1 MTTATTDDVLTF
13 WFGTADL
20 TKQLGPRREWFAKD
34 TAFDAEIE
42 ARFGS
47 TMRQAAAG
55 ELDDH
60 RQSAASCLALILL
73 LDQFPR
79 NIYRGTAQAF
89 ATDGLALGHA
99 LYALDHGYDREV
111 APVARWFFYLPLEHC
126 ESLERQRDALAR
138 FKSLEGSPG
147 AAMAVDFAE
156 KHLAII
162 ERFGRFPHRNA
173 ILGREST
180 PEEIAFL
187 KTEGS
192 SF

>member
-1 MTTATTDDVLTF
+1 MAGFDDVLTF
-13 WFGTADL
+13 WFGTSDL
-20 TKQLGPRREWFAKD
+20 SKQLAPLRTWFAKD
-34 TAFDAEIE
+34 ADFDRTIAE
-42 ARFGS
+42 RFGG
-47 TMRQAAAG
+47 TMDEASAG
-55 ELDDH
+55 TLDAW
-60 RQSAASCLALILL
+60 RKSPASCLALILL

-79 NIYRGTAQAF
+79 NIYRGSARAF
-89 ATDGLALGHA
+89 ATDPAALHHG

-138 FKSLEGSPG
+138 FKMLQGTPGWAAGVGS
-147 AAMAVDFAE
+147 AE

-180 PEEIAFL
+180 PEELEFL
-187 KTEGS
+187 KTEGGL
-192 SF
+192 

>member
-1 MTTATTDDVLTF
+1 MTFDDVLSF
-13 WFGTADL
+13 WFGTTDL
-20 TKQLGPRREWFAKD
+20 SKQLAPRRMWFAKD
-34 TAFDAEIE
+34 AEVDRAVSE
-42 ARFGS
+42 RFGAL
-47 TMRQAAAG
+47 MDEAASGA
-55 ELDDH
+55 LDAW
-60 RQSAASCLALILL
+60 RKEAPSCLALIIL

-79 NIYRGTAQAF
+79 NVYRGSARAF
-89 ATDGLALGHA
+89 ATDPAALQHA
-99 LYALDHGYDREV
+99 LYALDHGFDREV

-138 FKSLEGSPG
+138 FKMLQGTPGWSAGVGS
-147 AAMAVDFAE
+147 AE

-180 PEEIAFL
+180 PEELEFL
-187 KTEGS
+187 KGEGA